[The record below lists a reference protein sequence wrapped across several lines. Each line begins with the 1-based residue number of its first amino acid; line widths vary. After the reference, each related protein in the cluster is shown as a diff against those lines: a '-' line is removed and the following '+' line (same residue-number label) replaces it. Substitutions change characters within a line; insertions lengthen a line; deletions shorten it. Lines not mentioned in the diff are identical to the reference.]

1 MERGAVLVIYAC
13 WLLTKTHGFLP
24 GPSFPGRRLSQA
36 NYAASNETH
45 MHDVDM
51 LYAGPGA
58 NGREAPA
65 NLSPRGQA
73 VVTSLA
79 SRFLILPMCR
89 AERLPRHGSRQGF
102 GLNLR
107 RGGSCFAAVRREK
120 GAFPVQDGDVGG
132 RTPEAGRS
140 YLEKRKH
147 FVTDSREDSGTVSS
161 DFQ

>member
-89 AERLPRHGSRQGF
+89 AERHPQAWLSS
-102 GLNLR
+102 GLWVKFEAGGIMFR
-107 RGGSCFAAVRREK
+107 RGPSGERCVS
-120 GAFPVQDGDVGG
+120 G
-132 RTPEAGRS
+132 AGR
-140 YLEKRKH
+140 R
-147 FVTDSREDSGTVSS
+147 RGR
-161 DFQ
+161 

>member
-107 RGGSCFAAVRREK
+107 RGDHVSPRAVGRKVRFRCRTETWEVE
-120 GAFPVQDGDVGG
+120 PQRLGDLIWKSVNISSQIPG
-132 RTPEAGRS
+132 RILVP
-140 YLEKRKH
+140 
-147 FVTDSREDSGTVSS
+147 
-161 DFQ
+161 